1 MKTLLVATD
10 FSLPADRALK
20 LAQELAAAH
29 EATLH
34 ILHVVEPIGAPEDI
48 EPDDEAFLRD
58 LENKARQQLETRQ
71 QAITEIS
78 VRCSVVLGHRSE
90 VIRRLADELDAWMVV
105 LGTHAGKEG
114 GISRQ
119 VVYRL
124 DRPVLL
130 VP

>member
-1 MKTLLVATD
+1 M
-10 FSLPADRALK
+10 
-20 LAQELAAAH
+20 
-29 EATLH
+29 
-34 ILHVVEPIGAPEDI
+34 
-48 EPDDEAFLRD
+48 RD
-58 LENKARQQLETRQ
+58 LKDKATQQLETRQ
-71 QAITEIS
+71 QAISEVS

-119 VVYRL
+119 VVFRL